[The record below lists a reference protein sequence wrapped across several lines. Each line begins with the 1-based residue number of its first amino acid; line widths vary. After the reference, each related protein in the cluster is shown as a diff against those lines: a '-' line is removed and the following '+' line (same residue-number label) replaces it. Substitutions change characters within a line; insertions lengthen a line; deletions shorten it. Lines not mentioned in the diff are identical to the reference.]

1 MKIIDAAE
9 HTPGCNMSYADK
21 KSSLDAATQHK
32 EDMILESQNGS
43 SFKEN
48 SADNQSQDLHMQIE
62 EPTPASDENS
72 QSEIDETN
80 SQQTVDKEDAS
91 PKPFAKEIA
100 ASANKIAKVE
110 RELNSITEVVSRHK
124 TKAGVLNLGPET
136 SPVKYV
142 PEHHSAASRNRYDIG
157 MQSEHLMKCLMQLD
171 QCLSYGDNDIRSK
184 RKSLVQRIKE
194 TMAEADSLCKAWTS
208 RMQEFEQLK
217 EAIAISEINSEISN
231 TDDIHSVGDQNENT
245 DSEDDEDDNE
255 EMSNCPSVAENGN
268 EETCGI
274 ESDSESVVDHQ
285 EYRSP
290 HSNTNRRTSS
300 PATHQLKAGLP
311 RWEPR
316 VQMYQDRSHVC
327 VAMRLPG
334 LKIDDLE
341 IQIDGDKLVVQGVKE
356 PSMREI
362 IAYRRGAPASFGNLD
377 VKVALPMNDIH
388 TEGVTAS
395 IENAVLQVK
404 FPKRM
409 HRPRQ
414 QYPVQRQPQRYQRQR
429 MHPFRQHN
437 SQWGFRNPFGGF
449 W

>member
-1 MKIIDAAE
+1 MKFIDAAD

-21 KSSLDAATQHK
+21 KSSLDAALQQK

-43 SFKEN
+43 SFKET
-48 SADNQSQDLHMQIE
+48 SADNQSQDFHMQIE

-72 QSEIDETN
+72 QSQLVETN
-80 SQQTVDKEDAS
+80 SQQSVDKEDVS

-110 RELNSITEVVSRHK
+110 RELNSITEIVTRHK
-124 TKAGVLNLGPET
+124 TKADVLNLGPET

-142 PEHHSAASRNRYDIG
+142 PEHHTAASRNRYDVG
-157 MQSEHLMKCLMQLD
+157 MQSEHLMKYLMQLD
-171 QCLSYGDNDIRSK
+171 QCLSYGDNEIRSK
-184 RKSLVQRIKE
+184 RKSLVRRIKK
-194 TMAEADSLCKAWTS
+194 TMAEADTLCKAWTS

-217 EAIAISEINSEISN
+217 EAIAITENNSESN

-245 DSEDDEDDNE
+245 GSEDDEDE
-255 EMSNCPSVAENGN
+255 TAEMSNCPSVAESGN

-274 ESDSESVVDHQ
+274 ESDSESIVGHQ
-285 EYRSP
+285 ECSSP

-300 PATHQLKAGLP
+300 PTTHQLKTGLP
-311 RWEPR
+311 RWQPR
-316 VQMYQDRSHVC
+316 VQMYQDRSHLC

-334 LKIDDLE
+334 VKIDDLRM
-341 IQIDGDKLVVQGVKE
+341 QIDGDKLVVQGVKE
-356 PSMREI
+356 PSMRDI

-377 VKVALPMNDIH
+377 VKVALPVNDIH

-409 HRPRQ
+409 HRPRH
-414 QYPVQRQPQRYQRQR
+414 QYPAQRQPQMYQRQR
-429 MHPFRQHN
+429 MHPFRQR
-437 SQWGFRNPFGGF
+437 SPQWGFRNPFGGF